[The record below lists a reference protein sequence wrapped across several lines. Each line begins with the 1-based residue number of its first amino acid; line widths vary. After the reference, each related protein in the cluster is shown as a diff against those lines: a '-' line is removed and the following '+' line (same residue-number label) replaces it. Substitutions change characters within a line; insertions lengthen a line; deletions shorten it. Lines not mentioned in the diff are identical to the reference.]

1 MNPPEPEHLLTEEVN
16 HMIIQIKGKINT
28 VTAELIVLQARLS
41 YLERQRDQEAY
52 QKFMRTHS

>member
-1 MNPPEPEHLLTEEVN
+1 MIDYEKK
-16 HMIIQIKGKINT
+16 IIQIKGKINT